1 MYACATVGLA
11 ELTSANVVGYQN
23 NAIAKGYSMVSPSF
37 VNVDGNDYNIDNLLL
52 TGVDDRNATVQVVN
66 ADGSWGTQGFWFN
79 EFVDGEDVYP
89 AGWFLADGETP
100 ANITLKP
107 GESVFFYTT
116 ATAGKAQSSGQ
127 VATDITVNLK
137 TGYSMIGNAT
147 PLDMPI
153 DNLTLTGVDDRN
165 ATVQVVNADGSW
177 GPQGFWFNEFVDGED
192 VYPAGWFLAD
202 GETPANITLK
212 AGESVFFYTTA
223 TAGKATIPSA
233 LAK

>member
-1 MYACATVGLA
+1 
-11 ELTSANVVGYQN
+11 
-23 NAIAKGYSMVSPSF
+23 MVSPSF

-100 ANITLKP
+100 ANITLK
-107 GESVFFYTT
+107 
-116 ATAGKAQSSGQ
+116 
-127 VATDITVNLK
+127 
-137 TGYSMIGNAT
+137 
-147 PLDMPI
+147 
-153 DNLTLTGVDDRN
+153 
-165 ATVQVVNADGSW
+165 
-177 GPQGFWFNEFVDGED
+177 
-192 VYPAGWFLAD
+192 
-202 GETPANITLK
+202 